1 MHMREFEFST
11 RMKAE
16 TFGRWFDREIGT
28 ECEVTADFSG
38 LGGPASVVC
47 VEMTAGE
54 LRRAAVEA
62 AEVERLG

>member
-1 MHMREFEFST
+1 MREFEFST

-28 ECEVTADFSG
+28 E
-38 LGGPASVVC
+38 
-47 VEMTAGE
+47 MTAGE